1 MKTAIVFEG
10 GASRSL
16 FSCGVMD
23 VLLKNE
29 IYSDYVIGASAGI
42 SMGVSY
48 TSRQYRRNYEITKK
62 YMSDKRYMGA
72 SHLIDRKNKSYYNLD
87 FVFDE
92 IPNKLIPFDYESY
105 EKYKGNCIAVV
116 TNVNT
121 GKPEYIEVEAEDKGF
136 TALRAS
142 CALPILFPMIEI
154 NGEKYL
160 DGGISD
166 AVPYER
172 AISDGCDKV
181 IVVLTRERGY
191 IKKTDPSVKLA
202 CKLYKKYPGLC
213 ECLKNRAQNYNEQIK
228 RLREAENAG
237 KVFVIEPLST
247 MGVRR
252 TEKRWKKLL
261 PLYNHGEEM
270 TELKLRV
277 LKKYLEE

>member
-23 VLLKNE
+23 VLLENE

-48 TSRQYRRNYEITKK
+48 ASRQYRRNYEITKK
-62 YMSDKRYMGA
+62 YMPDKRYMGA
-72 SHLIDRKNKSYYNLD
+72 RHLIDRKNKSYYNLD

-92 IPNKLIPFDYESY
+92 IPNKLILFDYEAY

-121 GKPEYIEVEAEDKGF
+121 GKPEYLEVEADDKSF
-136 TALRAS
+136 ITLRAT

-160 DGGISD
+160 DGGISNS
-166 AVPYER
+166 VPFEK
-172 AISDGCDKV
+172 AIEDGCDKV
-181 IVVLTRERGY
+181 IVVLTRARGY
-191 IKKTDPSVKLA
+191 IKKTDSLVKLS
-202 CKLYKKYPGLC
+202 CKLYRKYPMLC
-213 ECLKNRAQNYNEQIK
+213 DCLMSRAQNYNEQIK
-228 RLREAENAG
+228 RLREAESLG

-247 MGVRR
+247 MGVGR
-252 TEKRWKKLL
+252 TEKRPEKLL
-261 PLYNHGEEM
+261 PLYSHGEEM
-270 TELKLRV
+270 ARLKLGA

>member
-23 VLLKNE
+23 VLLENE

-48 TSRQYRRNYEITKK
+48 ASRQYRRNYEITKK
-62 YMSDKRYMGA
+62 YMPDKRYMGA
-72 SHLIDRKNKSYYNLD
+72 RHLIDRKNKSYYNLD

-92 IPNKLIPFDYESY
+92 IPNKLIPFDYEAY

-121 GKPEYIEVEAEDKGF
+121 GKPEYLEVEADDKSF
-136 TALRAS
+136 ITLRAT

-160 DGGISD
+160 DGGISNS
-166 AVPYER
+166 VPFEK
-172 AISDGCDKV
+172 AIEDGCDKV
-181 IVVLTRERGY
+181 IVVLTRARGY
-191 IKKTDPSVKLA
+191 IKKTDSLVKLS
-202 CKLYKKYPGLC
+202 CKLYRKYPMLC
-213 ECLKNRAQNYNEQIK
+213 DCLMSRAQNYNEQIK
-228 RLREAENAG
+228 RLREAESLG
-237 KVFVIEPLST
+237 KAFVIEPLST

-252 TEKRWKKLL
+252 TEKRPEKLL
-261 PLYNHGEEM
+261 PLYSHGEEM
-270 TELKLRV
+270 ARLKLGA

>member
-23 VLLKNE
+23 VLLENE

-48 TSRQYRRNYEITKK
+48 ASRQYRRNYEITKK
-62 YMSDKRYMGA
+62 YMADKRYMGTG
-72 SHLIDRKNKSYYNLD
+72 HLIDRKNKSYYNLD

-92 IPNKLIPFDYESY
+92 IPNKLIPFDYEAY

-121 GKPEYIEVEAEDKGF
+121 GKPEYLEVEADDKSF
-136 TALRAS
+136 ITLRAT

-160 DGGISD
+160 DGGISNS
-166 AVPYER
+166 VPFEK
-172 AISDGCDKV
+172 ALEDGCDKV
-181 IVVLTRERGY
+181 IVVLTRARGY
-191 IKKTDPSVKLA
+191 IKKTDAMVKLS
-202 CKLYKKYPGLC
+202 CKLYRKYPLLC
-213 ECLKNRAQNYNEQIK
+213 DCLMSRAQNYNEQIK
-228 RLREAENAG
+228 RLREAESLG

-247 MGVRR
+247 MGVGR
-252 TEKRWKKLL
+252 TEKRWEKLL
-261 PLYNHGEEM
+261 PLYSHGEEM
-270 TELKLRV
+270 ARLKLGA

>member
-23 VLLKNE
+23 VLLENE

-48 TSRQYRRNYEITKK
+48 ASRQYRRNYEITKK

-72 SHLIDRKNKSYYNLD
+72 GHLIDRKNKSYYNLD

-92 IPNKLIPFDYESY
+92 IPNELIPFDYEAY

-121 GKPEYIEVEAEDKGF
+121 GKPEYLEVEADDKSF
-136 TALRAS
+136 ITLRAT

-160 DGGISD
+160 DGGISNS
-166 AVPYER
+166 VPFEK
-172 AISDGCDKV
+172 AIEDGCDKV
-181 IVVLTRERGY
+181 IVVLTRARGY
-191 IKKTDPSVKLA
+191 VKKTDSLVKLS
-202 CKLYKKYPGLC
+202 CKLYRKYPLLC
-213 ECLKNRAQNYNEQIK
+213 DSLMNRAQNYNEQIK
-228 RLREAENAG
+228 RLREAESLG

-247 MGVRR
+247 MGVGR
-252 TEKRWKKLL
+252 TEKRPEKLL
-261 PLYNHGEEM
+261 PLYSHGEEM
-270 TELKLRV
+270 ARLNLGA

>member
-23 VLLKNE
+23 VLLENE

-48 TSRQYRRNYEITKK
+48 ASRQYRRNYEITKK

-72 SHLIDRKNKSYYNLD
+72 GHLLDRKNKSYYNLD

-92 IPNKLIPFDYESY
+92 IPNGLVPFDYEAY
-105 EKYKGNCIAVV
+105 EKFKARCIAVV

-121 GKPEYIEVEAEDKGF
+121 GEAEYLEVGADDKSF

-154 NGEKYL
+154 NGERYL
-160 DGGISD
+160 DGGIADS
-166 AVPYER
+166 VPFEK
-172 AISDGCDKV
+172 ALSDGCDKV
-181 IVVLTRERGY
+181 IVVLTRARGY
-191 IKKTDPSVKLA
+191 IKKTDAAVNLA
-202 CKLYKKYPGLC
+202 CKLYKKYPMLC
-213 ECLKNRAQNYNEQIK
+213 EALKKRSENYNEQIK

-247 MGVRR
+247 MGVGR
-252 TEKRWKKLL
+252 TEKRWEKLL
-261 PLYNHGEEM
+261 PLYTHGEEM
-270 TELKLRV
+270 ARLKLGA

>member
-23 VLLKNE
+23 VLLEND
-29 IYSDYVIGASAGI
+29 IYCDYIIGASAGI

-48 TSRQYRRNYEITKK
+48 ASRQYKRNYEITKK
-62 YMSDKRYMGA
+62 YMSDRRYMGA
-72 SHLIDRKNKSYYNLD
+72 RHLIDRKNKSYYNLD
-87 FVFDE
+87 FVFNE
-92 IPNKLIPFDYESY
+92 IPNKLIPFDYEAY

-121 GKPEYIEVEAEDKGF
+121 GKPEYIEVGAEDKCF

-166 AVPYER
+166 SIPFEK
-172 AISDGCDKV
+172 AISDNCDKV

-191 IKKTDPSVKLA
+191 IKKTDASVKLS
-202 CKLYKKYPGLC
+202 CKLYKRYPMLC
-213 ECLKNRAQNYNEQIK
+213 DCLKNRADNYNEQIK
-228 RLREAENAG
+228 RLKEAENSG

-247 MGVRR
+247 MGVGR
-252 TEKRWKKLL
+252 TEKRWEKLL
-261 PLYNHGEEM
+261 PLYNHGEEVM
-270 TELKLRV
+270 RIKLSA
-277 LKKYLEE
+277 LKKYLER

>member
-1 MKTAIVFEG
+1 MKTGIVFEG

-23 VLLKNE
+23 VLLESE

-48 TSRQYRRNYEITKK
+48 ASRQYKRNYEITRQ

-72 SHLIDRKNKSYYNLD
+72 GHLFNRKNKSYYNLD

-92 IPNKLIPFDYESY
+92 IPNGLIPFDYEAY

-121 GKPEYIEVEAEDKGF
+121 GKPEYIEVDAKDTTF
-136 TALRAS
+136 TALRAT

-166 AVPYER
+166 AVPFEK
-172 AISDGCDKV
+172 AVEDGCDRV
-181 IVVLTRERGY
+181 IVVLTRARGY
-191 IKKTDPSVKLA
+191 IKKTDPAIKLS
-202 CKLYKKYPGLC
+202 CKLYRKYPMLC
-213 ECLKNRAQNYNEQIK
+213 DSLMNRAQNYNEQIK
-228 RLREAENAG
+228 RLREAESAG

-247 MGVRR
+247 MGVGR
-252 TEKRWKKLL
+252 TEKRWEKLL
-261 PLYNHGEEM
+261 PLYSHGEEM
-270 TELKLRV
+270 TRIKLKA